1 MKILFL
7 LGYPPKFEATNWKE
21 IVKYSKTY
29 PTFDEN
35 FYQLIK
41 ALEHS
46 KEFEKE
52 IIKSRERLK
61 IPADGYSWKEYKKI
75 SDYKRKD
82 QSEAEI
88 QKMLFLIKNYPSEVA
103 RITKA
108 LGLDNRITGS
118 LKEIILTSTVTPPE
132 YLSDIHYWLEP
143 DDSYQFMD
151 KDEIEEAKEVTKSFN
166 IAFARQVTKNELFKF
181 IENNWSEINQRA
193 QKLPKKTNNYISE
206 RDLRIVDLRENS
218 KLSFSEIVS
227 QIAKEFKLDDPFGR
241 INEDSIK
248 TAYRRAKLKISS
260 IANSS
265 KKTNSS

>member
-21 IVKYSKTY
+21 IGKYSKTY
-29 PTFDEN
+29 PAFDKN
-35 FYQLIK
+35 FYQLVK

-46 KEFEKE
+46 REFEKE
-52 IIKSRERLK
+52 ITKSRERLK
-61 IPADGYSWKEYKKI
+61 IPADGYSWREYEKM

-88 QKMLFLIKNYPSEVA
+88 QKMLFLIKNYPNEVA
-103 RITKA
+103 RIA
-108 LGLDNRITGS
+108 RVLGLGNRITDS
-118 LKEIILTSTVTPPE
+118 LKEIILTSTVTSPD

-143 DDSYQFMD
+143 DDSYAFMD

-166 IAFARQVTKNELFKF
+166 IAFTRQVTKNELLKF
-181 IENNWSEINQRA
+181 IENNWSEINRRI

-218 KLSFSEIVS
+218 KLPFSEIVN
-227 QIAKEFKLDDPFGR
+227 QISKEFRPDDPFGR

-248 TAYRRAKLKISS
+248 TAYRRAKLKIRS